1 MLNALDW
8 FYWHSFWA
16 QCLYRTIAWLA
27 TQMLQGRFH
36 SPTVILFIIW
46 PIYNIRKVHNYV
58 TLKPT
63 RGFLFSHSNSWLY
76 WLTFTGIKTA
86 PLQIYNDLPPLIY
99 NALKGWVGIDR
110 SACWVIIAAQE
121 HPPLIQ
127 WEVCACGSNRFWM
140 MDAPLSTGENHR
152 RYCSKP
158 TPGVKKVT

>member
-27 TQMLQGRFH
+27 TKMLQGRFQ
-36 SPTVILFIIW
+36 SPTAILFMIW
-46 PIYNIRKVHNYV
+46 PIYDIRKVHNYV

-63 RGFLFSHSNSWLY
+63 QGFLCSHSNSWLY

-99 NALKGWVGIDR
+99 IALKGWVGLDR
-110 SACWVIIAAQE
+110 SACWVIIADQE
-121 HPPLIQ
+121 HPPLVQ
-127 WEVCACGSNRFWM
+127 WEVCTHAHGLCMGPIDFGWWM
-140 MDAPLSTGENHR
+140 HLWAQGKIIDATAVNQH
-152 RYCSKP
+152 
-158 TPGVKKVT
+158 